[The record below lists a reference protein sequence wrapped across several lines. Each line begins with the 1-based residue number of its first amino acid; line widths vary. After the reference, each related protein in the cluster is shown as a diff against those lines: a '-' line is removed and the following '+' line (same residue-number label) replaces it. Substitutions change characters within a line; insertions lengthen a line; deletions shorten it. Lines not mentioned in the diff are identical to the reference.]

1 MPTHL
6 IVDDLGSSVA
16 KQQTKTVIVNT
27 LSDLPTAVGGKISL
41 VSGFIYLLCAP
52 INIGTDYI
60 EMANNSKLDSI
71 GKDLTTITY
80 GGVVAAIKGVDVSC
94 TIREISV
101 VGASKGFEF
110 TGTGVEGVNIF
121 QSTFTGC
128 TKVGTATDMFV
139 FKMANST
146 FIANTDGITLI
157 DCSFINVDITNWFSN
172 NTGKYIDIPSGSYES
187 IKISDN
193 NMDISTGEIGIF
205 IDESNIT
212 HNQEVVLMGNQLV
225 GTSTTYYDG
234 FNPLD
239 GNFFSYSNVGL
250 ENTIFFPP
258 VTTTEMFNIANPRDG
273 MPLFNI
279 TLNKVVFWD
288 STLWKSFDDS
298 VIFNSVL
305 IDDFESGSFAT
316 NGWTTVQGGENDWY
330 VGIADPLDGT
340 YSAYIS
346 NDAGTSNAYTSFGGA
361 LDVSH
366 VYIDILMPAATTDL
380 VLQFD
385 WICEGEVS
393 FDYGQ
398 VHDIVTSTTPVANTE
413 LGATGLVGQTQYNN
427 QSTKA
432 TEQISLPIGEAGT
445 TRRIVFSWRND
456 SSVENQPPMN
466 IDNVKILYL

>member
-1 MPTHL
+1 
-6 IVDDLGSSVA
+6 
-16 KQQTKTVIVNT
+16 
-27 LSDLPTAVGGKISL
+27 
-41 VSGFIYLLCAP
+41 
-52 INIGTDYI
+52 
-60 EMANNSKLDSI
+60 
-71 GKDLTTITY
+71 
-80 GGVVAAIKGVDVSC
+80 
-94 TIREISV
+94 
-101 VGASKGFEF
+101 
-110 TGTGVEGVNIF
+110 
-121 QSTFTGC
+121 
-128 TKVGTATDMFV
+128 
-139 FKMANST
+139 
-146 FIANTDGITLI
+146 
-157 DCSFINVDITNWFSN
+157 
-172 NTGKYIDIPSGSYES
+172 
-187 IKISDN
+187 
-193 NMDISTGEIGIF
+193 MDISTGEIGIF